1 MERVGGIVW
10 KEVGL
15 ALLDL
20 KCWFTAVS
28 DIFAF
33 FGSRGAM
40 APLMLFPLV
49 QRADLVQFMY
59 FSCNVGFS
67 SLPGIHL
74 YRLSFLLKTADQCS
88 FLANDFERYGVQ

>member
-33 FGSRGAM
+33 FGFRGAM
-40 APLMLFPLV
+40 ASLMLFALV
-49 QRADLVQFMY
+49 QSADLVQFMY

-74 YRLSFLLKTADQCS
+74 YRSFILKIADPRS
-88 FLANDFERYGVQ
+88 FPANDFERYGLQ

>member
-20 KCWFTAVS
+20 KCWFTAVG

-33 FGSRGAM
+33 FGFRGAM
-40 APLMLFPLV
+40 APLMLFALV

-74 YRLSFLLKTADQCS
+74 YRISFILKIADARS
-88 FLANDFERYGVQ
+88 FPANDFERYGLQ

>member
-1 MERVGGIVW
+1 MGGIVW

-28 DIFAF
+28 DVFAS
-33 FGSRGAM
+33 FGFQEAM
-40 APLMLFPLV
+40 APLMLFALV

-74 YRLSFLLKTADQCS
+74 YRISFKCKIADTRSFLT
-88 FLANDFERYGVQ
+88 NDFERYGVQ

>member
-1 MERVGGIVW
+1 MGGIVW

-28 DIFAF
+28 DSFAF
-33 FGSRGAM
+33 FGFREAM
-40 APLMLFPLV
+40 APLMLLALV

-67 SLPGIHL
+67 SLPGIGL
-74 YRLSFLLKTADQCS
+74 YRISFELKRADPQS